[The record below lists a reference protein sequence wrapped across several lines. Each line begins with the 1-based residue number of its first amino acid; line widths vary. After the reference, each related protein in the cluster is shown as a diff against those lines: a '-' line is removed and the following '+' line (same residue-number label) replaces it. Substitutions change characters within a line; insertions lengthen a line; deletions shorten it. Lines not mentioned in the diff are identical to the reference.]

1 MLSKVGILT
10 CQRVSGNLAP
20 IIWHAISLH
29 RNLFDRQI
37 GQGKAKRQ
45 TLYEKIRWSLQGL
58 NISAIKE
65 ADKTAVPIRNFDF
78 AKVANKSEPQTAFA
92 KYKWRRQKP
101 NTWESKENSIANYS
115 KDAPT
120 KLGKKM
126 NQALEYLGWYELRII
141 ISIKIFTRVTG

>member
-20 IIWHAISLH
+20 IICHAISLH
-29 RNLFDRQI
+29 RNLFHPQN

-45 TLYEKIRWSLQGL
+45 TIYEKIRWSLQGL

-78 AKVANKSEPQTAFA
+78 AEVANKSEPQTAFA
-92 KYKWRRQKP
+92 KYKGGRQKP
-101 NTWESKENSIANYS
+101 NTWENKENSVANYS
-115 KDAPT
+115 KDAQT
-120 KLGKKM
+120 KLGKRM
-126 NQALEYLGWYELRII
+126 NQALENLGWYKLRTI
-141 ISIKIFTRVTG
+141 ISIKIFTRITG